1 MIKII
6 INILYFDSNF
16 LRSDNMEKYE
26 DLLNRAIDQL
36 PPEVFEHKR
45 FKIPK
50 AYSDIQGN
58 RTFIKNF
65 KDVSEGLNRDPQHL
79 LKFLMRELGT
89 AGNVDGS
96 RAILQGKFTHYLIN
110 ERIED
115 YVDKY
120 VICHECNRPDT
131 KIIRE
136 GRIFLLKCSACGA
149 TAPLKQL

>member
-1 MIKII
+1 
-6 INILYFDSNF
+6 
-16 LRSDNMEKYE
+16 MEEYE
-26 DLLNRAIDQL
+26 NLLDRAIDQL

-45 FKIPK
+45 FKVPK

-65 KDVSEGLNRDPQHL
+65 KDVSLGLNRDPQHV
-79 LKFLMRELGT
+79 LKFLLRELGT
-89 AGNVDGS
+89 AGNLEGG

-110 ERIED
+110 DRIQD

-120 VICHECNRPDT
+120 VICQECNRPDT

-136 GRIFLLKCSACGA
+136 DRIFLLKCSACGA
-149 TAPLKQL
+149 KAPLKPL

>member
-1 MIKII
+1 
-6 INILYFDSNF
+6 
-16 LRSDNMEKYE
+16 MEEYE
-26 DLLNRAIDQL
+26 NLLNRAIDQL

-65 KDVSEGLNRDPQHL
+65 KDVSEDLNRDPQHV
-79 LKFLMRELGT
+79 LKFLLRELGT
-89 AGNVDGS
+89 AGNLEGS

-110 ERIED
+110 EILED
-115 YVDKY
+115 YVEKY

-136 GRIFLLKCSACGA
+136 DRIFILKCAACGA
-149 TAPLKQL
+149 KAPLKPL

>member
-1 MIKII
+1 M
-6 INILYFDSNF
+6 D
-16 LRSDNMEKYE
+16 KYE
-26 DLLNRAIDQL
+26 DLLERAIDQL

-65 KDVSEGLNRDPQHL
+65 KDVAEG
-79 LKFLMRELGT
+79 RELGT
-89 AGNVDGS
+89 AGNIEGQ

-131 KIIRE
+131 RIIRE
-136 GRIFLLKCSACGA
+136 GRIFLLKCAACGA
-149 TAPLKQL
+149 TAPLKTL

>member
-1 MIKII
+1 M
-6 INILYFDSNF
+6 D
-16 LRSDNMEKYE
+16 KYE
-26 DLLNRAIDQL
+26 ELLGRAIDQL

-45 FKIPK
+45 FKVPR

-65 KDVSEGLNRDPQHL
+65 KDVALGLNRDSQHV
-79 LKFLMRELGT
+79 LKFLLRELGT
-89 AGNVDGS
+89 AGNLEGG

-110 ERIED
+110 DKIEE

-120 VICHECNRPDT
+120 VICQECNRPDT

-136 GRIFLLKCSACGA
+136 DRIFLLKCTACGA
-149 TAPLKQL
+149 TAPLKPL

>member
-1 MIKII
+1 M
-6 INILYFDSNF
+6 D
-16 LRSDNMEKYE
+16 KYE
-26 DLLNRAIDQL
+26 DLLERAIDQL

-58 RTFIKNF
+58 RT
-65 KDVSEGLNRDPQHL
+65 
-79 LKFLMRELGT
+79 MRELGT
-89 AGNVDGS
+89 AGNIEGQ

-131 KIIRE
+131 RIIRE
-136 GRIFLLKCSACGA
+136 GRIFLLKCAACGA
-149 TAPLKQL
+149 TAPLKTL

>member
-1 MIKII
+1 
-6 INILYFDSNF
+6 
-16 LRSDNMEKYE
+16 MEEYE
-26 DLLNRAIDQL
+26 NLLNRAIDQL

-65 KDVSEGLNRDPQHL
+65 KDVAEDLNRYSQHV
-79 LKFLMRELGT
+79 LKFLLRELGT
-89 AGNVDGS
+89 AGNLEGS

-110 ERIED
+110 ERLED
-115 YVDKY
+115 YVEKY

-136 GRIFLLKCSACGA
+136 DRIFILKCAACGA
-149 TAPLKQL
+149 KAPLKPL

>member
-1 MIKII
+1 M
-6 INILYFDSNF
+6 D
-16 LRSDNMEKYE
+16 KYE
-26 DLLNRAIDQL
+26 DLLERAIDQL

-58 RTFIKNF
+58 RT
-65 KDVSEGLNRDPQHL
+65 
-79 LKFLMRELGT
+79 
-89 AGNVDGS
+89 
-96 RAILQGKFTHYLIN
+96 LQGKFTHYLIN

-131 KIIRE
+131 RIIRE
-136 GRIFLLKCSACGA
+136 GRIFLLKCAACGA
-149 TAPLKQL
+149 TAPLKSL